1 MARLM
6 NPLLDAVTGL
16 ARSLGERLAPPL
28 QQRLVLLANHVVSRE
43 PAAVQRLLPHA
54 GRRLRI
60 EVVGLPAWLPA
71 WPTLALA
78 VTRAGLFELDEN
90 TSADAPADL
99 TLRVAAPEPA
109 QWAVV
114 ASGQHE
120 PAVQIDGDAGLAAD
134 MQWLVDHLRWDVEAD
149 LAEAI
154 GPAAAHQI
162 ASIARGVA
170 KALRGMVFPGAGSR

>member
-16 ARSLGERLAPPL
+16 ARSLGERMAPAL
-28 QQRLVLLANHVVSRE
+28 QQRLVLLANHVLSRE

-60 EVVGLPAWLPA
+60 EVMGLPAWMPR
-71 WPTLALA
+71 WPMLALA
-78 VTRAGLFELDEN
+78 VTRAGLFDLDEGHE
-90 TSADAPADL
+90 APPDL

-109 QWAVV
+109 QWAAV

-154 GPAAAHQI
+154 GPAPAHEI
-162 ASIARGVA
+162 ATLASGVA
-170 KALRGMVFPGAGSR
+170 KALRGMVLPGAGSR